1 MADEIEKT
9 PTGDTALN
17 KPASGTYGEKADL
30 NRLKQALPPME
41 RGKQGAPQQGS
52 PMPSP
57 SGQVPQRPM
66 GRPTNAPSKA
76 PAGLSA
82 PSGKPN
88 VPLDTSLRQQPS
100 MPPRNSASDQ
110 QRLAILDAL
119 STHPDVSEE
128 TREWASIVKEYLVA
142 GRE

>member
-1 MADEIEKT
+1 MAEEIEKT
-9 PTGDTALN
+9 PTGDVALN
-17 KPASGTYGEKADL
+17 RPTSGTYGEKADL
-30 NRLKQALPPME
+30 NRLKGALPPME
-41 RGKQGAPQQGS
+41 QRQTPSQQPS
-52 PMPSP
+52 SMPP
-57 SGQVPQRPM
+57 ASGQVPQRSM

-82 PSGKPN
+82 PSGKPS
-88 VPLDTSLRQQPS
+88 VPLDTPLRQQPS
-100 MPPRNSASDQ
+100 MPPRNSAADK

>member
-1 MADEIEKT
+1 MAEEIEKT

-41 RGKQGAPQQGS
+41 RGKQGAPRQGS

-66 GRPTNAPSKA
+66 GRPTNGPLNL
-76 PAGLSA
+76 PAGISSPTNRPEVPMNTPLSQG
-82 PSGKPN
+82 P
-88 VPLDTSLRQQPS
+88 T
-100 MPPRNSASDQ
+100 MPQRNPAADK
-110 QRLAILDAL
+110 QRLAILEAL
-119 STHPDVSEE
+119 STHPQVSRQ
-128 TREWASIVKEYLVA
+128 TREWAASVAEYLIS
-142 GRE
+142 GRD